1 MNKKHNIYELAER
14 LGRKVWEI
22 NGLKRIY
29 INDGYNTEKMST
41 TTFIWKDESGEFKV
55 NCYIECP
62 SQPWNWIKSQKEIV
76 ISNVEE
82 EVRHALVDFFYM
94 PVRKID
100 GMVFDNGIMESREE
114 FILYPDVYLSEDN
127 VIKDLK
133 KYSENPEEYE
143 IVAISRKD
151 AEKESEKA
159 WYKRKQD

>member
-1 MNKKHNIYELAER
+1 M
-14 LGRKVWEI
+14 
-22 NGLKRIY
+22 
-29 INDGYNTEKMST
+29 
-41 TTFIWKDESGEFKV
+41 
-55 NCYIECP
+55 
-62 SQPWNWIKSQKEIV
+62 

-114 FILYPDVYLSEDN
+114 FILYPNVYLSEDN

-151 AEKESEKA
+151 A
-159 WYKRKQD
+159 

>member
-1 MNKKHNIYELAER
+1 
-14 LGRKVWEI
+14 
-22 NGLKRIY
+22 
-29 INDGYNTEKMST
+29 
-41 TTFIWKDESGEFKV
+41 
-55 NCYIECP
+55 
-62 SQPWNWIKSQKEIV
+62 
-76 ISNVEE
+76 
-82 EVRHALVDFFYM
+82 M

>member
-1 MNKKHNIYELAER
+1 MHQL
-14 LGRKVWEI
+14 
-22 NGLKRIY
+22 
-29 INDGYNTEKMST
+29 T
-41 TTFIWKDESGEFKV
+41 
-55 NCYIECP
+55 
-62 SQPWNWIKSQKEIV
+62 
-76 ISNVEE
+76 
-82 EVRHALVDFFYM
+82 FFYM